1 MTLAFHQNYEAY
13 TDKELVELAIPLG
26 YGACNKQEAPT
37 GRIPNEEGVAFLLYN
52 RYEPLL
58 HKLYLEIYGT
68 QYDLY
73 GDCLN
78 DLFIYLRSGEPVW
91 RKLINLEWRS
101 SFGTWLGVT
110 ARHRFVE
117 IKPILIG
124 KCPNSLSIDGCSA
137 NLSPSGESE
146 MASMQLPDNGLEEY
160 EDKERKVILME
171 AISLLKD
178 ADQKFVMIKRLQGYN
193 SKEIAV
199 LLQKRWAKHG
209 IVKYNARRQ
218 VVVPDAAYVDVRTQR
233 AKENLQKIIN
243 KLM

>member
-1 MTLAFHQNYEAY
+1 MAFHPNYEGY
-13 TDKELVELAIPLG
+13 TDRELVELAILP
-26 YGACNKQEAPT
+26 PT
-37 GRIPNEEGVAFLLYN
+37 GKKPNEEGVAFLLNN
-52 RYEPLL
+52 RYAPLL
-58 HKLYLEIYGT
+58 HKLYLEIYGK
-68 QYDLY
+68 QHDLY

-78 DLFIYLRSGEPVW
+78 DLFIYLKSGEPVW

-124 KCPNSLSIDGCSA
+124 KCPNTLSIDGDTSTA
-137 NLSPSGESE
+137 LSTGKDRNPV
-146 MASMQLPDNGLEEY
+146 QLPDNGV
-160 EDKERKVILME
+160 EDYDEKERKVILME

-193 SKEIAV
+193 SKEIAI
-199 LLQKRWAKHG
+199 LLQMRWATHG
-209 IVKYNARRQ
+209 IVKYNNKKQ
-218 VVVPDAAYVDVRTQR
+218 IVVPDAAYVDVRTQR
-233 AKENLQKIIN
+233 AKENLLKIIN